1 MNDFQC
7 VTLEKHSLLG
17 HKLYQKTKT
26 NEKADIL
33 LQTIYVKLLM
43 LCANHRCFPFDCYYI
58 EMV

>member
-26 NEKADIL
+26 NEKADIFTDYL
-33 LQTIYVKLLM
+33 CKIINAMCKSSM
-43 LCANHRCFPFDCYYI
+43 LPI
-58 EMV
+58 